1 MKSSVRL
8 SQRGQTVPASPIRRL
23 VPFADEARRGGA
35 HIHHLNIG
43 QPDIGTPEEMIAAY
57 AEYRGPVLAYGP
69 SAGLPEM
76 REAVA
81 RYWETYDVSLSPEEV
96 IVTMGGSEAILFT
109 LLAIT
114 DPGDDVLVPEPFY
127 TNYLGFASA
136 AGIQVRPLPGN
147 VENGFR
153 LPDAATIEAAITPRT
168 RAILYCNPGNPTGV
182 VYTREE
188 VQAMGEI
195 ASRHGLFLLADEVYR
210 EFVYDGRSF
219 TSAFHLDGLD
229 DRVVVLDSV
238 SKRFSACGARVGYL
252 ATRNREILETA
263 TRYGQARLCPATVDQ
278 LGAIAA
284 FTAPPSYLSGVL
296 QEYEARRDT
305 LHSALQ
311 EIPGVT
317 AHRPEGAFY
326 TVARLPLDDAE
337 AFATWLLTDFRVDG
351 RTVMVAPASG
361 FYASPGKGL
370 DEVRIAYVLKE
381 GDLRDAMHILEQGLD
396 AWQARRPER

>member
-1 MKSSVRL
+1 M
-8 SQRGQTVPASPIRRL
+8 
-23 VPFADEARRGGA
+23 RGGA

-43 QPDIGTPEEMIAAY
+43 QPDIATPDEMIAAY
-57 AEYRGPVLAYGP
+57 AAYRGPVLAYGP

-81 RYWETYDVSLSPEEV
+81 QYWEAYDVSLSPEEV

-114 DPGDDVLVPEPFY
+114 DPGDEVLVPEPFY

-136 AGIQVRPLPGN
+136 AGIHIRPLPGD
-147 VENGFR
+147 VEDGFR
-153 LPDAATIEAAITPRT
+153 LPSRELMEAAITPRT

-188 VQAMGEI
+188 VQTMGEI
-195 ASRHGLFLLADEVYR
+195 ANTHGLFLLADEVYR
-210 EFVYDGRSF
+210 EFVYDGRGF
-219 TSAFHLDGLD
+219 TSAFHLDGLG

-252 ATRNREILETA
+252 ATRNKDILETT

-284 FTAPPSYLSGVL
+284 FTAPPSYLEEVL
-296 QEYEARRDT
+296 REYGARRDT

-311 EIPGVT
+311 NIPGVT

-326 TVARLPLDDAE
+326 TVARLPLADAE

-361 FYASPGKGL
+361 FYATPGKGL

-381 GDLRDAMHILEQGLD
+381 ADLTDAMHILGQGLI
-396 AWQARRPER
+396 AWRERGAAD